1 MYKIV
6 CNMKGSRTM
15 AISDE
20 HLATIEKYS
29 LFVNLLDSNGI
40 VDEQVLNKL
49 QLNVRALLEQ
59 TNGEPELISLAQDV
73 IFHENMKVLGLHQ
86 LILLYLDWE
95 KEKIASNVPA
105 E

>member
-1 MYKIV
+1 
-6 CNMKGSRTM
+6 MKGSRTM

-20 HLATIEKYS
+20 HLATMEKYS
-29 LFVNLLDSNGI
+29 LLANLLDSNGI
-40 VDEQVLNKL
+40 VNELVLEKL
-49 QLNVRALLEQ
+49 QMNVRALLEQ
-59 TNGEPELISLAQDV
+59 TNGAPELISLAQDV

-95 KEKIASNVPA
+95 KDKIAANVPT